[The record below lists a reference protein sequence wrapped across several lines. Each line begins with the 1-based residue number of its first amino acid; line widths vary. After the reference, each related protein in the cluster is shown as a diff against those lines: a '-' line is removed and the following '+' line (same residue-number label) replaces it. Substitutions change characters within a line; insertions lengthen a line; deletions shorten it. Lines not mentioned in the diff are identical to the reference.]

1 MVILKLDYL
10 GEATMALSQMD
21 FEEHELWP
29 LVDRVKGLLEKAA
42 NSVEDEAVQNV
53 ETLNHIRLA
62 LADVRSLFSIQ
73 SWRIPRSGSLDALAS
88 VLLRVHEELNELVEN
103 PTEHNPHLPMLLDEL
118 VEDLKPFPLYLVQSD
133 AAMALEEALTSH
145 RSFLGET
152 VQWLHGAVADERQS
166 VEGLQTVITAEQT
179 KIAEQVKR
187 LDEALNNQN
196 NTFMSRVEEWKQ
208 ASDRAAASILTRGEE
223 QLAKLDEMEGQSRN
237 LVDATSRHTIT
248 AEYGI
253 YARNQER
260 AAFWWSAGAVA
271 AAIGGFLYLSFVL
284 TGVHDA
290 TVSETIIKATVS
302 SLVVLGAGFMS
313 RESSGHRK
321 EARDAR
327 RTQLDLNAL
336 DPFLTKLDE
345 DEANDLRREF
355 AQKIFGRPLANDRG
369 QKPYEWA
376 IEKLQRDRKTA
387 EDDSAAAEV

>member
-1 MVILKLDYL
+1 
-10 GEATMALSQMD
+10 MALSQME

-29 LVDRVKGLLEKAA
+29 LVDRVKDLLETAA

-53 ETLNHIRLA
+53 ETLNHLRLA
-62 LADVRSLFSIQ
+62 LADVRSLSSIQ
-73 SWRIPRSGSLDALAS
+73 SWRIPRPVSLDGLTT
-88 VLLRVHEELNELVEN
+88 VLMNVLEELNELIDN
-103 PTEHNPHLPMLLDEL
+103 PTEHNPQLSLLLDKL
-118 VEDLKPFPLYLVQSD
+118 VEDLNPFPLYLVHSD
-133 AAMALEEALTSH
+133 AAMALEEALTKH
-145 RSFLGET
+145 RHFLDET
-152 VQWLHGAVADERQS
+152 VQWLHRVVAEESKS
-166 VEGLQTVITAEQT
+166 VENLQATIAAEQT

-208 ASDRAAASILTRGEE
+208 ESDRAAASILTRGEE
-223 QLAKLDEMEGQSRN
+223 HLAKLGEMEGQSRN

-248 AEYGI
+248 AEYGN
-253 YARNQER
+253 YARNQEK

-271 AAIGGFLYLSFVL
+271 AAIVGFLYLASVL
-284 TGVHDA
+284 TGVQDT

-355 AQKIFGRPLANDRG
+355 AQKIFGRPLANDKG

-376 IEKLQRDRKTA
+376 MEKLQRDRKA
-387 EDDSAAAEV
+387 AADDSAAAEV